1 MVNNAPHPANED
13 GKDMESAL
21 RSFLNAMSRNMRDAV
36 DKMDAG
42 MDGFDFESPD
52 ADADADASDAM
63 DNLEKDS
70 YWC

>member
-52 ADADADASDAM
+52 ADADASDAM

-70 YWC
+70 CWR

>member
-52 ADADADASDAM
+52 ADDDASDAM

-70 YWC
+70 CWR